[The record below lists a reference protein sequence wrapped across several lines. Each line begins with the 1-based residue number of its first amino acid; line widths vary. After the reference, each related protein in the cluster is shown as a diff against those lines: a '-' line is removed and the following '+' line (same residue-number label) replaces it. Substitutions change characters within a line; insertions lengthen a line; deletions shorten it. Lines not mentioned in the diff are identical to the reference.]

1 MKLHRRSLLYGA
13 AGAIALLVRPRIA
26 RAQAYPTRSVHLI
39 VGFPAGFTPD
49 IIARLTAQSLSER
62 LGQQVI
68 VDNRPGAASNI
79 GTELVVRALPDGY
92 TLLGA
97 TGANAINATLFEN
110 LNFNFIRD
118 TMPVASVVRAPLV
131 MTVNPSVPAN
141 TVSEFIAYAKS
152 NPGKLNMASG
162 GVGSTPHVA
171 GELFKMAAG
180 VNLVHVPYRI
190 NNLPD
195 LLGGQVQV
203 TFAPVPTVIGYIRAG
218 RLRALAVTSTTR
230 LQVLPNTPTLAEF
243 VPGYEASTWFG
254 LAAPKKTPL
263 EIVDKLNNEVNAC
276 LSDPKLLAQLADLGS
291 IPISMSPADFGKLI
305 ADEIDKWAKVIK
317 TANIKPE

>member
-1 MKLHRRSLLYGA
+1 
-13 AGAIALLVRPRIA
+13 
-26 RAQAYPTRSVHLI
+26 
-39 VGFPAGFTPD
+39 
-49 IIARLTAQSLSER
+49 
-62 LGQQVI
+62 
-68 VDNRPGAASNI
+68 
-79 GTELVVRALPDGY
+79 
-92 TLLGA
+92 
-97 TGANAINATLFEN
+97 
-110 LNFNFIRD
+110 
-118 TMPVASVVRAPLV
+118 

-190 NNLPD
+190 NNMPD
-195 LLGGQVQV
+195 LLAGQVQMI
-203 TFAPVPTVIGYIRAG
+203 FAPVPTVIGYIRAG

-230 LQVLPNTPTLAEF
+230 LQVLADTPTLAEF

-276 LSDPKLLAQLADLGS
+276 LSDPKLLAQFADLGS

>member
-1 MKLHRRSLLYGA
+1 MKLHRRSFLYGA
-13 AGAIALLVRPRIA
+13 AGAIALLVRPRIV

-110 LNFNFIRD
+110 LNFNFMRD

-141 TVSEFIAYAKS
+141 TISEFIAYAKS

-171 GELFKMAAG
+171 GELFKMVAG

-195 LLGGQVQV
+195 LLAGQVQV
-203 TFAPVPTVIGYIRAG
+203 VFAPVPTVIAYIRAG
-218 RLRALAVTSTTR
+218 RLRALAATSTAR

-254 LAAPKKTPL
+254 LAAPKKTPI
-263 EIVDKLNNEVNAC
+263 EIVDKLNNEVNAG
-276 LSDPKLLAQLADLGS
+276 LSDPKLVAQLADLGS

>member
-1 MKLHRRSLLYGA
+1 
-13 AGAIALLVRPRIA
+13 
-26 RAQAYPTRSVHLI
+26 
-39 VGFPAGFTPD
+39 
-49 IIARLTAQSLSER
+49 
-62 LGQQVI
+62 
-68 VDNRPGAASNI
+68 
-79 GTELVVRALPDGY
+79 
-92 TLLGA
+92 
-97 TGANAINATLFEN
+97 
-110 LNFNFIRD
+110 
-118 TMPVASVVRAPLV
+118 
-131 MTVNPSVPAN
+131 
-141 TVSEFIAYAKS
+141 
-152 NPGKLNMASG
+152 MASG
-162 GVGSTPHVA
+162 GVGSTPHIA

-180 VNLVHVPYRI
+180 VDLVHVPYRI

-195 LLGGQVQV
+195 LLAGQVQV
-203 TFAPVPTVIGYIRAG
+203 TFAPIPTVIGYIRAD

-243 VPGYEASTWFG
+243 VSGYEASTWFG

-276 LSDPKLLAQLADLGS
+276 LSDPKLLAQLADLGT

>member
-1 MKLHRRSLLYGA
+1 MKLHRRSFLYGA
-13 AGAIALLVRPRIA
+13 AGAIALLVRPRIV

-110 LNFNFIRD
+110 LNFNFMRD

-141 TVSEFIAYAKS
+141 TISEFIAYAKS

-171 GELFKMAAG
+171 GELFKMVAG

-190 NNLPD
+190 SNMPD

-203 TFAPVPTVIGYIRAG
+203 VFAPVPTVIAYIRAG
-218 RLRALAVTSTTR
+218 RLRALVVTSTAR

-254 LAAPKKTPL
+254 LAAPKKTPI
-263 EIVDKLNNEVNAC
+263 EIVDKLNNEVNAG
-276 LSDPKLLAQLADLGS
+276 LSDPKLVAQLADLGS

>member
-1 MKLHRRSLLYGA
+1 M
-13 AGAIALLVRPRIA
+13 
-26 RAQAYPTRSVHLI
+26 
-39 VGFPAGFTPD
+39 
-49 IIARLTAQSLSER
+49 
-62 LGQQVI
+62 
-68 VDNRPGAASNI
+68 
-79 GTELVVRALPDGY
+79 
-92 TLLGA
+92 
-97 TGANAINATLFEN
+97 
-110 LNFNFIRD
+110 RD

-141 TVSEFIAYAKS
+141 TVSEFVAYAKS
-152 NPGKLNMASG
+152 NPGKLDMASG

-171 GELFKMAAG
+171 GELFKMAAA
-180 VNLVHVPYRI
+180 VDLVHVPYRI

-263 EIVDKLNNEVNAC
+263 EIVDKLNNEVNAR
-276 LSDPKLLAQLADLGS
+276 LSDPKLLAQFADLGS